1 MSKYKVI
8 GNLKCIQ
15 CNNEMIED
23 DEDYN
28 FKGNY
33 DVYLTC
39 EHCHTGARAEVRYGK
54 LQSVNYYNE
63 DGLDKTIKFNTS
75 NLDGSEFD

>member
-8 GNLKCIQ
+8 GNLKCIK
-15 CNNEMIED
+15 CNNEKIED
-23 DEDYN
+23 DKDYN

-39 EHCHTGARAEVRYGK
+39 EHCNTGERDEVRYGK
-54 LQSVNYYNE
+54 LQ
-63 DGLDKTIKFNTS
+63 
-75 NLDGSEFD
+75 

>member
-1 MSKYKVI
+1 MMKHVVI

-15 CNNEMIED
+15 CNSDMIED
-23 DEDYN
+23 DQDYN

-33 DVYLTC
+33 DVYLYC
-39 EHCHTGARAEVRYGK
+39 ENCHTCATAEVRFGK
-54 LQSVNYYNE
+54 LSSVNYHNE
-63 DGLDKTIKFNTS
+63 DGLDKTIKYNTS

>member
-1 MSKYKVI
+1 MMKHKVI

-15 CNNEMIED
+15 CNSDMVED
-23 DEDYN
+23 DQDYN

-33 DVYLTC
+33 DVYLGC
-39 EHCHTGARAEVRYGK
+39 EKCNTSAQVKVRFGK
-54 LQSVNYYNE
+54 IQSVNYYNE
-63 DGLDKTIKFNTS
+63 DGLDKTIKYNTS

>member
-1 MSKYKVI
+1 MSKYKEI

-15 CNNEMIED
+15 CNNEMID
-23 DEDYN
+23 DDRDYN

-33 DVYLTC
+33 DAYLIC
-39 EHCHTGARAEVRYGK
+39 EYCHTGARAEVRYGK
-54 LQSVNYYNE
+54 LQLVNYYNE

>member
-1 MSKYKVI
+1 MNKYKVI
-8 GNLKCIQ
+8 GNLKCIK

-39 EHCHTGARAEVRYGK
+39 EHCHTSARAEVRYGK
-54 LQSVNYYNE
+54 LQLVNYYNE